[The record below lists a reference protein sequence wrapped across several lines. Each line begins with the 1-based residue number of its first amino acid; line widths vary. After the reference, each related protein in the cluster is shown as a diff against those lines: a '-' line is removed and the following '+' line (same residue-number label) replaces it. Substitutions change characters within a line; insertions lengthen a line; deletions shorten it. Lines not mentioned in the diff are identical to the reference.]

1 MKISNAG
8 YLLKGIS
15 LILGGAVIA
24 FFPGII
30 SWLFYVIGIIIIASC
45 IISLIS
51 SIGSGNGMMISTSI
65 GGIIVG
71 VLIMFLP
78 EIVSA
83 SIPVIGGLI
92 FGFSALKRIFTALSS
107 SVPEHKRK
115 ANGIT
120 GALLLVIALILILNP
135 FEITRIACVIIGLV
149 MAAFGV
155 FNLYVAHVI
164 KQRNENSSSGV
175 ININNFTINDD

>member
-8 YLLKGIS
+8 YLVKGIS

-30 SWLFYVIGIIIIASC
+30 SWMFYVIGIIVIVSC

-51 SIGSGNGMMISTSI
+51 SLGSGNGMMISTSI

-71 VLIMFLP
+71 VVIMLLP
-78 EIVSA
+78 KIVSA
-83 SIPVIGGLI
+83 SIPVIGGI
-92 FGFSALKRIFTALSS
+92 VFGFLGLKRIITALSS

-120 GALLLVIALILILNP
+120 GTIFIVLALILILNP

-149 MAAFGV
+149 MVAYGA

-164 KQRNENSSSGV
+164 KQRNENSSSG
-175 ININNFTINDD
+175 IIDINNFTIDD